1 MDAAGLLHRELIAV
15 QVAFQRLAQ
24 FIGGAMQQ
32 HFQNAGVGSADGF
45 VLVGLQAELADTL
58 HMLQLT
64 QHVVKMRLHA
74 GDLKGLAVELVVQFQ
89 QAGLPVRLGQVGFQ
103 QAVVLNDLPVLLLL
117 LLCQAA
123 AHPVQDLFFQRKAG
137 KLLQLHPLQVDGSHM
152 GTALRL
158 DVHHVGNVEHDQRL
172 PHGGA
177 ADAHLLRKFPVVHGV
192 AGLQLHGDDPA
203 ADGLIR
209 LFPRTQRC
217 HCSVLPSGSV
227 GDILVYDHITQ
238 LPGNCQ

>member
-1 MDAAGLLHRELIAV
+1 MDAAGLLHRKLIAV
-15 QVAFQRLAQ
+15 QVAFQRFAKL
-24 FIGGAMQQ
+24 FGGAVQH
-32 HFQNAGVGSADGF
+32 HFQNAGVRIADGL
-45 VLVGLQAELADTL
+45 VLVGLQAELADAL
-58 HMLQLT
+58 HVLQLAE
-64 QHVVKMRLHA
+64 HMVKMCFHA
-74 GDLKGLAVELVVQFQ
+74 GDLKRLAVELVVQLQ
-89 QAGLPVRLGQVGFQ
+89 QAGLPVRLGLVGLQ

-117 LLCQAA
+117 LVGQMA
-123 AHPVQDLFFQRKAG
+123 AHAVQNLFFQGEAG
-137 KLLQLHPLQVDGSHM
+137 KLLQLHPLQVDGCHM

-158 DVHHVGNVEHDQRL
+158 DVHHVGNVEHDQCL

-177 ADAHLLRKFPVVHGV
+177 ADAHLLRKLPVVQGV

-203 ADGLIR
+203 SDGLIR